1 MANLVTSI
9 MQLLTP
15 DMIGRIATLLGLDS
29 DKVQRGVGAAVPAI
43 LAGLG
48 AAAMQPGGAQ
58 KVADAAQ
65 QNTGTLGNLANLLTG
80 STSMAESGS
89 GLLSSLVGTSG
100 GSALANAIGKFT
112 GLDQGAGSSLLGV
125 LTPIVL
131 GGLAQQSSGDMSAKG
146 ISGLLSSQKDNIAA
160 AMPSG
165 FRELLSGSGLLDSL
179 GGTAQATTAG
189 AGQAARS
196 ATGAATATASA
207 ASDASR
213 RATAA
218 AATAPASRGNSWLYW
233 LIAALI
239 ILGGL
244 YYLYARPTARV
255 TTPQTTTTTPST
267 TTPPASTTTPPA
279 TREPTTTPPSTTTET
294 TPSTGTA
301 PTTTTDATGTEVT
314 KEITDSLNSLQSTMS
329 GITDA
334 ASAQAAL
341 PRLQAAQSQIDR
353 IGSTLSQMSPD
364 QRKTL
369 SALVAPVLPKVNEM
383 FDKVLAIPGVS
394 DILKPT
400 IDALRARLSSFA
412 S

>member
-179 GGTAQATTAG
+179 GGTAQATTAA

-255 TTPQTTTTTPST
+255 TTPQTTTTTP
-267 TTPPASTTTPPA
+267 STTTPPA

>member
-131 GGLAQQSSGDMSAKG
+131 GGIAQQSSGDMSAKG

-179 GGTAQATTAG
+179 GGTAHAAQAA
-189 AGQAARS
+189 AGQTARS
-196 ATGAATATASA
+196 ATGAATSTVSA
-207 ASDASR
+207 ASDATR
-213 RATAA
+213 RATAS

-233 LIAALI
+233 LLAALI

-244 YYLYARPTARV
+244 YYLYARPTARQ

-267 TTPPASTTTPPA
+267 TTPPSSTTTPPA
-279 TREPTTTPPSTTTET
+279 SREPTTTET

-301 PTTTTDATGTEVT
+301 PTATGTEVT
-314 KEITDSLNSLQSTMS
+314 KQVTDTLNSLQSTMS
-329 GITDA
+329 GITDV

-364 QRKTL
+364 QRQTL
-369 SALVAPVLPKVNEM
+369 SSLVAPVLPKVNEM

-394 DILKPT
+394 DVLKPT